1 MNFFL
6 TNFFVDS
13 PVYFAASEHY
23 LAEETGPVRLS
34 SVQARLAQCF
44 YLLGQSRINHCWS
57 LFGTMARLAIA
68 IGLHRG
74 RRQELTGSA
83 DFVEQECRK
92 RVFWC
97 IYILDNYLGAALGRP
112 RIFHDDEI
120 DQELPAI
127 ANDSQITAS
136 GISPAVSNTQNIML
150 APVYHAKL
158 SKIISGILR
167 DLYGIRRVTLQSQS
181 AATTKYGAE
190 LAQWR
195 KEISAF
201 IDLPS
206 VDMMMVTYQR
216 QYTVLNLAFYHAQI
230 LLYRSFILRDF
241 KNLALPVADESNHL
255 SKSVNQNI
263 QTCLEAAMKIA
274 SILREL
280 CENGRMYHTFWVSLK
295 SLMPLQNSDPALV
308 HSLLCVLSYCYII
321 CSLYPELFSSE
332 QC

>member
-1 MNFFL
+1 MGFFL

-13 PVYFAASEHY
+13 AVYFAASEHY

-74 RRQELTGSA
+74 RRRELTGSV

-97 IYILDNYLGAALGRP
+97 IYVLDNYLGAALGRP

-136 GISPAVSNTQNIML
+136 GISPAVSSTQSIML

-181 AATTKYGAE
+181 VATTKYGAE

-201 IDLPS
+201 IELPS

-241 KNLALPVADESNHL
+241 KNLAIPAADENNHL

-263 QTCLEAAMKIA
+263 QTCLEAAMKIT
-274 SILREL
+274 SILRDL
-280 CENGRMYHTFWVSLK
+280 CENGRMYHTFWVSLET
-295 SLMPLQNSDPALV
+295 PNG
-308 HSLLCVLSYCYII
+308 
-321 CSLYPELFSSE
+321 SS
-332 QC
+332 